1 MMYISNTKTF
11 QYLVVLSLL
20 AMTIGGTGCDEPA
33 QSSQEEVSSPPLTD
47 ASMRGFGNPPQTSLS
62 PGDFDIGN
70 LGDETA
76 AFDRAVSSASNWKEA
91 HQKVRDLLSS
101 PSSTPQFIMEQ
112 SAAYAMFRGYLSTD
126 RWRKELTE
134 EKVEVL
140 GFYTELLVKNQ
151 SPESEFVYAGLQE
164 LDGHWSNQR
173 IIDAAETTIQAAEQ
187 KYGSEEQ
194 SKDSPTNASESD
206 KPTPGLAE
214 SRKRRA
220 RRALSANRKLQ
231 AMLDK
236 KRGGK

>member
-1 MMYISNTKTF
+1 MYTHTSRLLIFFVAIS
-11 QYLVVLSLL
+11 SLGL
-20 AMTIGGTGCDEPA
+20 TGCDNPSQKRQEPA
-33 QSSQEEVSSPPLTD
+33 DPIKD
-47 ASMRGFGNPPQTSLS
+47 ASMRGFGSP
-62 PGDFDIGN
+62 PGDSLTPSNVDIEQISEEGV
-70 LGDETA
+70 DFYEIVE
-76 AFDRAVSSASNWKEA
+76 RASTWKEA
-91 HQKVRDLLSS
+91 HQRVRDQLNASS
-101 PSSTPQFIMEQ
+101 PVPQFVREQ
-112 SAAYAMFRGYLSTD
+112 QAAHEMFEQYLSTD
-126 RWRKELTE
+126 RWRESLTQ